1 MECWVPFFDFSIFL
15 NSPGPETETS
25 TWLQKSFNPSS
36 NTTSISTSSF
46 ISLLMKPAEVNF
58 SVSSTPNREKR
69 VMWIQTLPDLV
80 QARVLL
86 FLAYDYQRLCNKDLC
101 RIARIMSVE
110 GKYLYFWVK
119 KAEEKLLD
127 LVSVSNY
134 RWLSDLNLDSE
145 EEHVENECQ
154 SVPDSLRERKRDL
167 DEVAEELMWREW
179 PLMSLYMLFLRM
191 WQNRC
196 R

>member
-1 MECWVPFFDFSIFL
+1 MECWVPLFDIFL
-15 NSPGPETETS
+15 NSPDPETEAS

-36 NTTSISTSSF
+36 KTTPISTSSF

-58 SVSSTPNREKR
+58 SVSSTPNQEKR
-69 VMWIQTLPDLV
+69 VTWIQTLPDLV
-80 QARVLL
+80 QTRLL
-86 FLAYDYQRLCNKDLC
+86 SFLAYDYQRFCDKELC

-110 GKYLYFWVK
+110 GKYLDFWVK

-145 EEHVENECQ
+145 DEHVENECQ
-154 SVPDSLRERKRDL
+154 SVTDWLRD
-167 DEVAEELMWREW
+167 VAKDNEQ
-179 PLMSLYMLFLRM
+179 LFS
-191 WQNRC
+191 WFPISPG
-196 R
+196 